1 MLRSLSFGLILLFGA
16 CLLGTS
22 NAVYAN
28 DDEQRLKEVQAEIKK
43 LQSWLNDA
51 RSEYDDLNKK
61 LQKSDKEIAALVKQ
75 IDETRA
81 RLREEQTRLKKL
93 RTEQAQLRQLR
104 SRHQQL
110 LTDQVRIAR
119 QMGDEAAVRF
129 WLAQDDP
136 NQSQRLIRYFG
147 YFNRA
152 RVEHLHETI
161 TELVR
166 LDNLEILIA
175 GQEKQLRDTDERL
188 TSENKRLANSR
199 EQQKTLLAKLSK
211 QMSSEGER
219 LKKRQADQKRLEDL
233 LNEVE
238 TLISNSPRRNDE
250 TPFKNMRGKLLRP
263 LQGPIL
269 AAFGNRND
277 SNKSRWEGW
286 KIGGKEGM
294 PVHAIHH
301 GRVVFADWLRGFG
314 LLIILDHGQGYLS
327 LYAHNQTLQ
336 HDVGSWVN
344 GGDMIATVGQSGGQT
359 SPALYF
365 EIRHKGKPQDPA
377 VWLKR

>member
-1 MLRSLSFGLILLFGA
+1 MLRAIGLGLLL
-16 CLLGTS
+16 LLGAS
-22 NAVYAN
+22 HPAYSD

-51 RSEYDDLNKK
+51 RGEYDDLNKK
-61 LQKSDKEIAALVKQ
+61 LQKSDKDIAALVKQ
-75 IDETRA
+75 IDDTRA

-93 RTEQAQLRQLR
+93 RAEQAQLRQLR
-104 SRHQQL
+104 TRHQQL
-110 LTDQVRIAR
+110 LTNQVRISR
-119 QMGDEAAVRF
+119 QMGDEAALQF

-136 NQSQRLIRYFG
+136 NQNQRLVRYFG

-166 LDNLEILIA
+166 LDNIEMLIA

-188 TSENKRLANSR
+188 SNENKRLASTR
-199 EQQKTLLAKLSK
+199 QKQKTLLTKLST

-219 LKKRQADQKRLEDL
+219 LKKRKADRKRLEEL

-238 TLISNSPRRNDE
+238 TLISNSPRRDDE
-250 TPFKNMRGKLLRP
+250 TPFKNMRGKLSVP
-263 LQGPIL
+263 LKGPII
-269 AAFGNRND
+269 AAFGSRND

-286 KIGGKEGM
+286 KIGTKEGTA
-294 PVHAIHH
+294 VKSIHH

-314 LLIILDHGQGYLS
+314 LLIIIDHGQGYLS

-336 HDVGSWVN
+336 HEVGSWVN
-344 GGDMIATVGQSGGQT
+344 GGDMIATAGQSGGQT
-359 SPALYF
+359 KPALYF
-365 EIRHKGKPQDPA
+365 EIRHNGKPQDPA
-377 VWLKR
+377 VWLKRK